1 MFEILRKIRK
11 KNGVLLRLKKVTTK
25 TSLELHSTMGRLL
38 NPSKTK
44 VVLNEII
51 HLKILNSELLC
62 RLSGM
67 TGRLSALKVVK

>member
-11 KNGVLLRLKKVTTK
+11 KNGVLLRQKKVTTK

>member
-11 KNGVLLRLKKVTTK
+11 KNGVLLRKKKVTTK

-51 HLKILNSELLC
+51 HLKILNSELLY

>member
-11 KNGVLLRLKKVTTK
+11 KNGVLLRQKKVTAK
-25 TSLELHSTMGRLL
+25 TSLELHSTKGRLL

-51 HLKILNSELLC
+51 HLTILNSELL
-62 RLSGM
+62 
-67 TGRLSALKVVK
+67 

>member
-11 KNGVLLRLKKVTTK
+11 KNGVLLRQKKVTTK

-51 HLKILNSELLC
+51 HLKILNSELLY

>member
-11 KNGVLLRLKKVTTK
+11 KNGVLLRQKKVTTK
-25 TSLELHSTMGRLL
+25 TSLELHSPMGRLL

-67 TGRLSALKVVK
+67 TVRLSALKVAK